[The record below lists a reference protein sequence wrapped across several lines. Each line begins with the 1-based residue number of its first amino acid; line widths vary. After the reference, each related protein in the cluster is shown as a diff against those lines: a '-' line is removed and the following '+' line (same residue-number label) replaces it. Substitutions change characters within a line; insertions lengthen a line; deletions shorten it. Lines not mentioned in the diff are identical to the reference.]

1 MERKIWFAISIAV
14 CCMLLWL
21 LWEAGVDKALIAIN
35 AFVGILNATLQ
46 YFLDD

>member
-14 CCMLLWL
+14 CCMLSLL
-21 LWEAGVDKALIAIN
+21 LWEASVDKTLIAMN
-35 AFVGILNATLQ
+35 AFVGLLNAMLQ